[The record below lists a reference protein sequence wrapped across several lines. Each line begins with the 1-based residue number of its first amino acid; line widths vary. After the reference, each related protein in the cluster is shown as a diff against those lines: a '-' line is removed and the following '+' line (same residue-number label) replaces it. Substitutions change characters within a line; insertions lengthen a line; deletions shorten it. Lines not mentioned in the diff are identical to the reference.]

1 MAEKNNNPKIKTTA
15 VKIPKNESGKK
26 TKGIQEKS
34 TSGTTEKKPSAKDT
48 AKKSNND
55 TSRNAQNEKN
65 SKKNKAVGS
74 TSSSGNKAN
83 TALQNSGYVSSTLA
97 EEKEKEKNVSKAKNK
112 NDIPKSQAKNG
123 QKKSS
128 GYADKNGKNT
138 DRDRNDSHEL
148 TAAQI
153 RRHQFVPLFLILAA
167 VFVVISYIV
176 VEKSGFFGKI
186 IQTVFYGI
194 FGRGAF
200 VIPVLLVIAAIN
212 WQKYVANRT
221 IGLNML
227 LFVLTILLAS
237 SFLQLINLSM
247 NNAASGDWAVNV
259 VDLFK
264 DGMDCLK
271 QNNGGLVGGLIGV
284 LLWNVFGSVGSYIV
298 VVTVIL
304 VLVLSLFGATP
315 VTVVTFIRY
324 KIKVSQENK
333 KARMELAAEQAK
345 QREAE
350 KTYSERRRE
359 AEAENERKAADQ
371 AKPKKKGLFGLMRG
385 DDKSSDKPA
394 DETESTDRNK
404 GEEKGTE
411 ENSGQHGMDLTK
423 SVPDDKKQPQN
434 VGTRPPVTIIKPG
447 KNPSD
452 SSYDGE
458 LENARTSGMA
468 DQTHFSHRENGTPTE
483 NITNDNGDCDSELL
497 QNDLDVR
504 GDSDAGT
511 SGMSHTAVDGMQ
523 MEMGD
528 AIPTE
533 APTSNRRNVK
543 ITIKREPTIEELAN
557 VSDVSDIVGDIIGNT
572 PGDKS
577 APVAEKKAEPTES
590 DNGSPALEVN
600 VSNAGDIS
608 EVPLADSENDNKETA
623 NENSQNADD
632 NILRDSDRYA
642 DYLFPP
648 TELLAKNTSG
658 NDGITDEEINENIDR
673 LMDTLTSFKIRVQS
687 ITCACGPTITR
698 YEVKPEPGVRVRS
711 IANLVDDIALGLAK
725 TGVRIEA
732 PIPGKSAVG
741 IEVPNDKKLTVYLRD
756 LIENKNFTEMK
767 SKLSACLGE
776 DVGGRPI
783 MFDIAKMPHLLIAG
797 ATGMGKSV
805 CINSIIVSLLYKAK
819 PDEVKLILID
829 PKKVEFSIYKDIPHL
844 HVPIVTEPKKAAGA
858 LASAVAEMERRFT
871 LMEDVGVRD
880 IANYNRI
887 TKDDPDMEFMPQMVI
902 IIDELAD
909 LMMTAPDDVESCIC
923 RITQKARAAGMHLIV
938 GTQRPSVDVITGLI
952 KANIPSRIAFTVAS
966 QVDSRTII
974 DIAGAEKLIGR
985 GDMLYAPVGVS
996 KPMRV
1001 QGSFVSESE
1010 VEAVVEFIKKH
1021 NGKAIYND
1029 QFTKQI
1035 DKEAEKCGL
1044 GGKKSSAEA
1053 SDDGEDIE
1061 GEDPKLREAIKIA
1074 VEDQKISTSLLQRKL
1089 SIGYGRAAKIID
1101 RMQEMNIVSAPDG
1114 NKPRRILITLQ
1125 QYREMYLNDD
1135 I

>member
-1 MAEKNNNPKIKTTA
+1 MAEKSNNQKIKTTA
-15 VKIPKNESGKK
+15 VRIPKNESGKAA
-26 TKGIQEKS
+26 KGIQEKS
-34 TSGTTEKKPSAKDT
+34 TSGATGKKPSAKDT
-48 AKKSNND
+48 AKKNSTD
-55 TSRNAQNEKN
+55 ISRNSQNGKISQN
-65 SKKNKAVGS
+65 NQNNKTVGS
-74 TSSSGNKAN
+74 AAATGNKAK
-83 TALQNSGYVSSTLA
+83 TASQNSGYVSSTLA
-97 EEKEKEKNVSKAKNK
+97 EEKEKNVAKAKNK
-112 NDIPKSQAKNG
+112 NDIPKSQTKNG
-123 QKKSS
+123 QKKAS
-128 GYADKNGKNT
+128 G
-138 DRDRNDSHEL
+138 NDNREL

-176 VEKSGFFGKI
+176 VDKSGFFGKI

-200 VIPVLLVIAAIN
+200 VIPALLVIAALN

-259 VDLFK
+259 VELFK
-264 DGMDCLK
+264 DGMQCHK

-324 KIKVSQENK
+324 KLKVAKENK

-350 KTYSERRRE
+350 KTYAERRRE
-359 AEAENERKAADQ
+359 AEAEKERKDADQ
-371 AKPKKKGLFGLMRG
+371 AQPRKKGFFGLMRG
-385 DDKSSDKPA
+385 DDKPSDKRA
-394 DETESTDRNK
+394 DENGNTDKNK
-404 GEEKGTE
+404 NAEKKTE
-411 ENSGQHGMDLTK
+411 EIPVQRGAEPAKDA
-423 SVPDDKKQPQN
+423 PDDKKQPQN
-434 VGTRPPVTIIKPG
+434 VSARPPVTIIKPG

-452 SSYDGE
+452 SSYDGG
-458 LENARTSGMA
+458 LENARTSGVS
-468 DQTHFSHRENGTPTE
+468 DPTHFSRQENGAATE
-483 NITNDNGDCDSELL
+483 NITNDNGDSDSESL

-504 GDSDAGT
+504 GDSDMGIP
-511 SGMSHTAVDGMQ
+511 GMPHTVVDEPQ

-528 AIPTE
+528 AIP
-533 APTSNRRNVK
+533 ADASASNRRNVK
-543 ITIKREPTIEELAN
+543 ITIKREPTIDELAN
-557 VSDVSDIVGDIIGNT
+557 VSDVSDIIGNT
-572 PGDKS
+572 PVDT
-577 APVAEKKAEPTES
+577 KKDEPTENK
-590 DNGSPALEVN
+590 NGSPVLAVN

-608 EVPLADSENDNKETA
+608 EVSLPDSATDNKETES
-623 NENSQNADD
+623 ENGQNGSDK
-632 NILRDSDRYA
+632 ILRDSERYA

-658 NDGITDEEINENIDR
+658 NEGITDEEINENIDR

-756 LIENKNFTEMK
+756 LIENKNFAEMK

-923 RITQKARAAGMHLIV
+923 RITQKARAAGIHLIV

-985 GDMLYAPVGVS
+985 GDMLYAPVGIS

-1044 GGKKSSAEA
+1044 GGKKSAAEA

-1061 GEDPKLREAIKIA
+1061 GEDSKLREAIKIA